1 MSYYQ
6 GTYQP
11 PPPQRGYHDEHGQY
25 HPPPPPPAATAPTPQ
40 QNGGYAPQYATAP
53 QYPGQAA
60 YDPYG
65 AAATT
70 VGGGPVQQPSYADP
84 YGNSPQTSTFSG
96 GGGYAQQ
103 QQYQYNP
110 SQYAPPPP
118 PQQQQVPQYN
128 PAAYAPTPTTYTPPT
143 PYGYTPPIGY
153 GGSQQQQYSPQP
165 PYQPSPPAP
174 QQQQFPPYSPQPP
187 SRGFSYS
194 TQQPQR
200 HTSTSQQYG
209 YTPQPATMPTAYPP
223 EPPPRQHT
231 HSISATTSMLQ
242 HQHSISPPAILP
254 GLPSNQD
261 LENWRPSPPG
271 YGQPLQHSLSTS
283 SDTHQSPSPLYH
295 TTTNSSFPPDFPS
308 PAASITPGPT
318 PPAHSYGGQV
328 SRSGTLDRHP
338 SRPLPAP
345 PEEGYRDGDYF
356 GRNGGSG
363 GGMSGVGMRGEEED
377 EAAIQDEL
385 YSQVE
390 DAVLFAGSSTV
401 SGGAGG
407 VGRGGRGHS
416 PSISVSRPPAGF
428 SGGGG
433 DQVTPLFASGGGVQR
448 NGSVVNGHLSPAL
461 EQGQQPLQGLG
472 YSSDSDAEATQG
484 LAMLQEAEHGDA
496 WRGSARFSGGYG
508 DQGTELVG
516 SRPVS
521 GNVGGSGVGGN
532 VGVVGGASDSDD
544 YAGYDMSSFGGPDV
558 QMSYGGNDPSQ
569 LVTNTHLGSQR
580 STRSSGRAVNEN
592 NYSDPVSSQSQHSSL
607 RRSHASQS
615 SHLSN
620 HRGRIGEQG
629 EDYDYVMDSIHPF
642 PPFNPAARVDAD
654 GTGGLSEPNG
664 YGRRL
669 SYDDGDESALM
680 LDAQGAVLPER
691 FPDEPPDIFFQAAG
705 RGFESGIGRP
715 LPEVPGGVVTD
726 FGSKGGVN
734 GGGGG
739 VNGGSWPQTPDAF
752 GMNAQGQWV
761 PRSTSMISHSAT
773 PVVVQPLRSKTD
785 AEERRLRQQ
794 GMRGSSVYTPSFE
807 GTPASGVVP
816 DLPSLGAKR
825 FVVNKLGAGEF
836 RKCEEPW
843 GLGGVMKW
851 LLMVVDPG
859 QYTELKESEVK
870 EALVAL
876 FTNKVP
882 TMNIA
887 DAEGLSNHVVAN
899 MYAAGTLTRTEEWVK
914 LVPGQMS
921 GVIFQLTGHG
931 CYSPTVH
938 DHVIPG
944 RCYSH
949 HCQRTLKK
957 VNLANQPAR
966 SGESW
971 IDFYALKKEDIEGRD
986 KKELERQN
994 VLHEI
999 VTTEDIYMEQLNVLR
1014 TLYRDTLAKAEPS
1027 IISPKR
1033 KEKFVRD
1040 VFGRVDAVKAANEEH
1055 LLPQLKYRQL
1065 EQGPWIVGFSDIFRQ
1080 WIRKAKGA
1088 YLEYAGG
1095 FPGANF
1101 LVRQELDRNLE
1112 FRGFVDRMSK
1122 DKRSMRLQWDTFLKA
1137 PITRLQRYTLLLNT
1151 VIKNMRGEH
1160 LEEEKRNLQVAY
1172 DEVKN
1177 VTLEC
1182 DARVAEMQRKV
1193 DLSDLALKLILR
1205 PGMQQAVELNL
1216 DHIGRQLIH
1225 RGDLQRMG
1233 GSSGN
1238 KFTFTWLDT
1247 HALLFDHYM
1256 VVAKTNARRS
1266 DQGGNIETYD
1276 VSRLPIPMDL
1286 LIMES
1291 TNDPAV
1297 QKSSYMKGFTSVTTV
1312 TGRGPTPDA
1321 AALARMPSN
1330 QGPNPGL
1337 QHVNT
1342 GASNASLQT
1351 VTSLSEGKDSDRIMW
1366 PFKIK
1371 HLGRETYTL
1380 FAPTEQART
1389 EWIKAIREAKAK
1401 HAAALYAQHAEPFR
1415 LRVMADSAFV
1425 YDAFGTSGGQK
1436 ADVVRGTP
1444 VDRAIKEVEHRF
1456 KDTGRPGPICRAR
1469 VNCATSFTVA
1479 GLEGAKQMI
1488 AVGTEFGVFVSE
1500 MENPRGW
1507 TKSIPMVKVTQIAV
1521 LEDFNLF
1528 LLITDKVL
1536 IAYPLDVICPNERTS
1551 STNANDS
1558 ARKAP
1563 QKLSGSKDVGLFTVG
1578 RQKDRTLVFYKK
1590 RENLNSVFKVL
1601 EPIYQKSTERK
1612 RGGAASLFRKGNYE
1626 FFREFD
1632 EFYIPTECTGM
1643 NIFHSSLAVSTSR
1656 GFEVLTLDKKQPFS
1670 IPDLRAQEVQ
1680 NIAAHIKDQRAL
1692 GMLRLSEQEFLLCYS
1707 NCAVYVNKHGE
1718 VSRSVIMDFVGNAQ
1732 SAALYG
1738 AYLVL
1743 FDNDFVEIRNAQN
1756 GRLKQII
1763 AGREIKCL
1771 DDGGSM
1777 AASGAANGSNA
1788 NAPNGSANGP
1798 TAAINRTVKF
1808 VMQHPEAERTQI
1820 VVELLLN
1827 ENMKE

>member
-25 HPPPPPPAATAPTPQ
+25 HPPPPPPTAAPAPAQ
-40 QNGGYAPQYATAP
+40 QNGGYAPQYAAAP

-65 AAATT
+65 AATV

-84 YGNSPQTSTFSG
+84 YGHSPQTSTFSG
-96 GGGYAQQ
+96 GGYGQQ

-118 PQQQQVPQYN
+118 PQQQVPQYN

-143 PYGYTPPIGY
+143 PYGYTPPMNY
-153 GGSQQQQYSPQP
+153 SGSQQQQYSPQP

-174 QQQQFPPYSPQPP
+174 QQQFPPYSPQPP

-194 TQQPQR
+194 QQPQR
-200 HTSTSQQYG
+200 HTSTSQQQYG
-209 YTPQPATMPTAYPP
+209 YAPQPPATMPYVP
-223 EPPPRQHT
+223 EPPHRAHA
-231 HSISATTSMLQ
+231 HSLSLQ

-254 GLPSNQD
+254 GLSHSD
-261 LENWRPSPPG
+261 GMENWRPSPPG
-271 YGQPLQHSLSTS
+271 YQNNQLQHSLSTS
-283 SDTHQSPSPLYH
+283 SDTRQSPSPLYH

-318 PPAHSYGGQV
+318 PPAHSYGSGQV

-356 GRNGGSG
+356 GSGRNGGSG
-363 GGMSGVGMRGEEED
+363 MRGDEED

-390 DAVLFAGSSTV
+390 DAVLFAGSTNASI
-401 SGGAGG
+401 
-407 VGRGGRGHS
+407 GRRGHS

-428 SGGGG
+428 GGGG
-433 DQVTPLFASGGGVQR
+433 DQVTPLFAASGGGVQR
-448 NGSVVNGHLSPAL
+448 NGSIVNGHLSPAL
-461 EQGQQPLQGLG
+461 EQGQPLGLG

-496 WRGSARFSGGYG
+496 WRGSARFSGGFG
-508 DQGTELVG
+508 DESQQQH
-516 SRPVS
+516 SRPTSGQVVS
-521 GNVGGSGVGGN
+521 A
-532 VGVVGGASDSDD
+532 GVVGGASDSDD

-580 STRSSGRAVNEN
+580 STRSGRAEG
-592 NYSDPVSSQSQHSSL
+592 YSDPVSSQHSSL

-615 SHLSN
+615 SHLS
-620 HRGRIGEQG
+620 HGRGRIGEQG

-680 LDAQGAVLPER
+680 DAQGAVLPER

-705 RGFESGIGRP
+705 RGFEAGRP
-715 LPEVPGGVVTD
+715 LPAVPGGNVGGALGELVTD
-726 FGSKGGVN
+726 FKQGGVN
-734 GGGGG
+734 GY
-739 VNGGSWPQTPDAF
+739 PQTPDAF

-773 PVVVQPLRSKTD
+773 PQVVQPLRSKTD

-794 GMRGSSVYTPSFE
+794 GMRGSVYTPSFE

-825 FVVNKLGAGEF
+825 LVVNKLGAGEF

-851 LLMVVDPG
+851 LLHVVDPG

-1342 GASNASLQT
+1342 GASSASLQT

-1469 VNCATSFTVA
+1469 VNCATSFTIA

-1536 IAYPLDVICPNERTS
+1536 IAYPLDVICPNEHTG

-1777 AASGAANGSNA
+1777 AASGAANGSSA